1 VTTNY
6 SASAKQRELPLG
18 TRDEIGGGKR
28 GAESPVVD
36 EQLMEEVVAREN
48 LQAALR
54 QVRRNGGSAGVDGM
68 TVEELPA
75 SLKAHWPQ
83 IREQLLTGQDEPQPI
98 KGVEIPKPEGGGR
111 KLGIPMVPSYCT
123 SIPAAWG

>member
-6 SASAKQRELPLG
+6 RASAKQRELPLG

-75 SLKAHWPQ
+75 DLKAHWPPHPSPGLGVD
-83 IREQLLTGQDEPQPI
+83 RVADAGRGAGSGSQP
-98 KGVEIPKPEGGGR
+98 R
-111 KLGIPMVPSYCT
+111 
-123 SIPAAWG
+123 

>member
-1 VTTNY
+1 
-6 SASAKQRELPLG
+6 
-18 TRDEIGGGKR
+18 
-28 GAESPVVD
+28 
-36 EQLMEEVVAREN
+36 MEEVVAREN

-111 KLGIPMVPSYCT
+111 KLGILMVPSYCT